1 VRSMETSFENGDN
14 TANEKLSLLN
24 YLLTYLM
31 KERKEPKKPRYNLTI
46 RVSEQVYRD
55 FDTIC
60 RKLGLTSRG
69 KTNIALE
76 GLFAYFIEQYRDR
89 PTVIQQTLTNIFVKA
104 EPNSEVIIDLSQ
116 KLEAKL
122 VRKNLAFFL
131 DRLENKKGRP
141 DVMIHDFRKT
151 LSEAIQIY
159 RKTRDSDLE
168 KLLKQSEKWI

>member
-1 VRSMETSFENGDN
+1 MEISSENGDN
-14 TANEKLSLLN
+14 TANKNLDVST
-24 YLLTYLM
+24 YLLTYLR
-31 KERKEPKKPRYNLTI
+31 EKKPNDRYHLTTNI
-46 RVSEQVYRD
+46 SRGLYRQ
-55 FDTIC
+55 FDVTC
-60 RKLGLTSRG
+60 RKLGLTSKG
-69 KTNIALE
+69 AVNSALE
-76 GLFAYFIEQYRDR
+76 GLIAYFVEQYRDR

-159 RKTRDSDLE
+159 RKTRDTDLE